1 MYWYASRHL
10 LIDEL
15 SQHQSEIFISSYDLI
30 DLGLNMCEVHIQDLG
45 KVNHIDTTCKG
56 KLRLCNL
63 NIEIPNTR
71 LALDILKMESWM
83 HMGCTANIIIKDIIN
98 IFVSI
103 SKQMRILLMGRCYH
117 DHCNTSH
124 IAKTLGLVSIRHW
137 SDKRVFAIW
146 DMYWY
151 SMKKQCIWSFNV
163 IIGIPYEV
171 QIIIQIITSF
181 SYLNKL
187 Y

>member
-1 MYWYASRHL
+1 MSCPSTRVRFLSVRTTSLTLVSTCVRSTFRTWARSTTLTRPAKVSIGYA
-10 LIDEL
+10 
-15 SQHQSEIFISSYDLI
+15 
-30 DLGLNMCEVHIQDLG
+30 
-45 KVNHIDTTCKG
+45 T
-56 KLRLCNL
+56 L

-71 LALDILKMESWM
+71 LVLDILKMESWM

-137 SDKRVFAIW
+137 SDTRVFAIW

-187 Y
+187 YQIFREVVRAS